1 MRKHTVL
8 GHPHRDFFGA
18 LVRAPSLGRR
28 CALVANFAGA
38 LRRRPD
44 LHHSSYR
51 TSEDTLSSHDV
62 RVLLQAAR
70 TWWGGVQRRP

>member
-1 MRKHTVL
+1 M
-8 GHPHRDFFGA
+8 
-18 LVRAPSLGRR
+18 
-28 CALVANFAGA
+28 ANFAGA